1 MRKCVYT
8 PMPRTGGRREAADVK
23 SAMHI
28 AIVED
33 SAPDRALIAQNLNR
47 FAAERGLSFVLT
59 EFQDGEDLVTN
70 YAASYDVILMDIQM
84 TFMDGMS
91 AAHRVRRLDPDVVI
105 VFITNAPQY
114 AIEGYRVRAVDYILK
129 PISWFSF
136 SESLA
141 RALTFVKPEA
151 ADYIAIV
158 LREGRTRLAVD
169 RICYVEVQDH
179 QLIYN
184 TLDGKYVTKGTMADA
199 AAHLTPPRFARC
211 NRCYL
216 VNLKYVDYFHGFD
229 LRVNGDT
236 LQVSRRQRK
245 SFLDALNGYMNS

>member
-1 MRKCVYT
+1 
-8 PMPRTGGRREAADVK
+8 MPRGGARREAADVK

-33 SAPDRALIAQNLNR
+33 SPQDRALIAQNLSR
-47 FAAERGLSFVLT
+47 FARERGLSFELT

-70 YAASYDVILMDIQM
+70 YAATYDVILMDIQM
-84 TFMDGMS
+84 TFMDGMT
-91 AAHRVRRLDPDVVI
+91 AAHRVRELDPDVVI

-136 SESLA
+136 SESMA

-151 ADYIAIV
+151 VDYIAIA
-158 LREGRTRLAVD
+158 LREGHTRLAVD

-184 TLDGKYVTKGTMADA
+184 TLDGKYVTKGTMADVA
-199 AAHLTPPRFARC
+199 AQLTLPQFARC

-216 VNLKYVDYFHGFD
+216 VNLKYVESFHGFD
-229 LRVNGDT
+229 LRVNGDII
-236 LQVSRRQRK
+236 QVSRRQRK
-245 SFLDALNGYMNS
+245 SFMDALNGYLNS